1 MWKLIKY
8 KPMEEKQTTTDET
21 ITQNGEELAQV
32 IYLDMKEKGIIYELT
47 KDGETYISIQT
58 SENVFIVDKN
68 IKE

>member
-1 MWKLIKY
+1 
-8 KPMEEKQTTTDET
+8 MEEKQTTTDET